1 MARSFSRSVYR
12 PQAPNLTDEYSPGR
26 VDLGA
31 AANMVDPNI
40 YGSFMSQY
48 SSLSEIP
55 RYVMN
60 ADEAE
65 RRAIVGYNAQ
75 FKADEIWRDTRERI
89 SSMQS
94 SSARREAE
102 RNKQSSIFG
111 NVIKA
116 VGTGIGLIAMTS
128 DEKTK
133 NCVEKIDDALS
144 VLRQLNPVQFNYKEE
159 WSVNPERVH
168 HGFIAQEYQKV
179 MPDATYF
186 DESKGVMCIDTIDL
200 IGLLVRAVQQ
210 LETKVT
216 RLEAKQVLTGVR

>member
-1 MARSFSRSVYR
+1 MARSFSRPVYR
-12 PQAPNLTDEYSPGR
+12 PQVPRLEDEFSPGR
-26 VDLGA
+26 IDLGA
-31 AANMVDPNI
+31 AANMVDPNT

-75 FKADEIWRDTRERI
+75 FKADEIWRETKERI
-89 SSMQS
+89 SNMQNRSLRDQASENRKTSML
-94 SSARREAE
+94 
-102 RNKQSSIFG
+102 G
-111 NVIKA
+111 NVFKA
-116 VGTGIGLIAMTS
+116 AGMGIGLLAMS

-133 NCVEKIDDALS
+133 NCVEKIDDALTI
-144 VLRQLNPVQFNYKEE
+144 LRKLNPVQFNYTEE

-186 DESKGVMCIDTIDL
+186 DESKGVMCIDTMDL

>member
-12 PQAPNLTDEYSPGR
+12 PQVPRFEDEFSPGR
-26 VDLGA
+26 INLGE
-31 AANMVDPNI
+31 AANMVDPNT

-55 RYVMN
+55 RIVMN

-65 RRAIVGYNAQ
+65 RRSIVGYNAQ
-75 FKADEIWRDTRERI
+75 FKADEIWRDTREKISKMQNQSARDEASANKK
-89 SSMQS
+89 SSMV
-94 SSARREAE
+94 
-102 RNKQSSIFG
+102 G

-116 VGTGIGLIAMTS
+116 VGTGIGLIAMS

-159 WSVNPERVH
+159 WSVNPEKVH

-186 DESKGVMCIDTIDL
+186 DESKGVMCIDTMDL

>member
-12 PQAPNLTDEYSPGR
+12 PQVPSLEDKYSPGR
-26 VDLGA
+26 IDLGA
-31 AANMVDPNI
+31 AANMVDPNT
-40 YGSFMSQY
+40 YGSFMSLY
-48 SSLSEIP
+48 SDLSDIP
-55 RYVMN
+55 RIVMN

-75 FKADEIWRDTRERI
+75 FKADEIWRETNEKI
-89 SSMQS
+89 AKMQS

-102 RNKQSSIFG
+102 RNKQTSMFG

-116 VGTGIGLIAMTS
+116 AGAGIGLLAMS

-133 NCVEKIDDALS
+133 DCVEKIDDALS

-159 WSVNPERVH
+159 WSVNPEKVH

-186 DESKGVMCIDTIDL
+186 DESKGVMCIDTMDL